1 MAIKEAT
8 ESKKSDVV
16 EEVKGCRSEK
26 GSGRCRWPDDERRS
40 SSSSTAS
47 GVGSYAKAFSFWAR
61 LTFLVSVITVLV
73 ASLYS
78 LRPKDERS
86 WFLGLPNDLR
96 SHYSR
101 GRLIKA
107 QITPEGPPVEV
118 FAIERGPKGGETV
131 LLLHGLGCS
140 SYSFREVLQSLGALG
155 LRAVAIDLPGAGFSD
170 KLVSRRGW
178 GWPGALVWAREL
190 YSDIK
195 VKGLFWGFDQLIET
209 GHIAY
214 EGNRIRVP
222 DKKIDEESPFESETL
237 SRIVAQVIDSLEL
250 VPVHLVLHDSA
261 LAVGAHWVT
270 GNPGAV
276 SSVTLVDTSSESAAF
291 PSWIVGVP
299 LLGELFLRSRFVF
312 SGLLKLCCSRSMD
325 AAAAEAHLHL
335 LNRNNGRNAV
345 VEAGRVLN
353 FSFSVGDWGASE
365 ALAAVPLQVL
375 WSNTWSDRWIDEG
388 RRIADAV
395 PQAKF
400 FHHFGGR
407 WPQEGASAEIAEKI
421 AEFVSPLPKSNQR
434 TLEEP
439 LSGRSLDHHQDHVAF
454 PDPYGFGHGWGI

>member
-1 MAIKEAT
+1 MPMAGRREAFLLFLY
-8 ESKKSDVV
+8 
-16 EEVKGCRSEK
+16 R
-26 GSGRCRWPDDERRS
+26 
-40 SSSSTAS
+40 S

-107 QITPEGPPVEV
+107 QITPE
-118 FAIERGPKGGETV
+118 ARPKGGETV

-140 SYSFREVLQSLGALG
+140 SYSFREVLQSL
-155 LRAVAIDLPGAGFSD
+155 AGFSD

-291 PSWIVGVP
+291 PSWIVGCPFSANCSYAP
-299 LLGELFLRSRFVF
+299 LR
-312 SGLLKLCCSRSMD
+312 LLWS
-325 AAAAEAHLHL
+325 AQAVL
-335 LNRNNGRNAV
+335 LEWW
-345 VEAGRVLN
+345 EAGRVLN